1 MGILNNLTNEIKD
14 AMRAKDKLKLEA
26 LRSIKT
32 AVMLLQTQA
41 GGTSELSDEDEIKL
55 VQKLVKQRR
64 DSAAIFREQ
73 DRADLAEPEEAQAAV
88 ISAFLPKQLSE
99 EEIKSIVA
107 EVIANTGASG
117 MKDMGKVMGVASK
130 QMAGK
135 ADGKAISTVVKA
147 LLS

>member
-41 GGTSELSDEDEIKL
+41 GGSSELSDEDEIKL

-135 ADGKAISTVVKA
+135 ADGKTISIFVKA

>member
-73 DRADLAEPEEAQAAV
+73 DRADLAEPEELQAAV

-135 ADGKAISTVVKA
+135 ADGKTISTIVKA

>member
-41 GGTSELSDEDEIKL
+41 GGSSELSDEDEIKL

-117 MKDMGKVMGVASK
+117 MKDMGKIMGVASK

-135 ADGKAISTVVKA
+135 ADGKTISTIVKA

>member
-135 ADGKAISTVVKA
+135 ADGKTISTVVKA

>member
-88 ISAFLPKQLSE
+88 IGAFLPKQLSE